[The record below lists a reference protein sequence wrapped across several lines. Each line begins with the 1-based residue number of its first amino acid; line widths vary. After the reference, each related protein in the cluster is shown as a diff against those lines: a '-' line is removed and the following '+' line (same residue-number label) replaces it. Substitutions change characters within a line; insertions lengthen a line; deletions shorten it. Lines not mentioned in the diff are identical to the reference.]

1 MFDLEKILKDT
12 LKNKRINSVK
22 DEDSRELS
30 EILPGEYLNKS
41 KTMYRAE
48 FRYPLPLSYGSRQLT
63 RFVIPE
69 IILSWAGI
77 DKPVQIDKLL
87 FYDTETTGLS
97 GGVGTW
103 AFLTG
108 IGRFEHD
115 QFIVKQYF
123 MLDPGSEDEYLS
135 ELAKEFTDDIIPV
148 SFNGRSYDSN
158 LLNSRCIMNE
168 MKPFLINQP
177 DIDLLYLARRLW
189 RRELGRCNLGY
200 LEEQLLGII
209 REEADDLPSEDIPE
223 LYFEYLETGNAE
235 LMHRVFKHNVSDI
248 ISMPV
253 LFALI
258 AEVINSDDPMGIDE
272 SALARLYRDLGYE
285 TEAEECFKKGLT
297 GNNAVICRA
306 QLSFLYKRQNRLP
319 EAIALWQEAADSEI
333 YALIELAK
341 HAEHKDKNFSAALK
355 WTQQAMK
362 LAYET
367 EFVDGRQIFELQ
379 KRLNRIRQK
388 IERYID
394 N

>member
-12 LKNKRINSVK
+12 LKDKRINSIK
-22 DEDSRELS
+22 DEDARELS

-41 KTMYRAE
+41 KTVYRAE
-48 FRYPLPLSYGSRQLT
+48 FIYRLPLSYGTRELSR
-63 RFVIPE
+63 FDIPE
-69 IILSWAGI
+69 VILSWAGM
-77 DKPVQIDKLL
+77 DNPVQINNLL

-108 IGRFEHD
+108 IGRFESD
-115 QFIVKQYF
+115 QFIVRQYF

-135 ELAKEFTDDIIPV
+135 ELAKEFTEDIIPV

-168 MKPFLINQP
+168 MKPFLINQK

-189 RRELGRCNLGY
+189 RKELGRCNLGY
-200 LEEQLLGII
+200 LEEQLLGIA
-209 REEADDLPSEDIPE
+209 RDPADDLPSEDIPE

-235 LMHRVFKHNVSDI
+235 LMHKVFKHNVSDI
-248 ISMPV
+248 LSMPV

-258 AEVINSDDPMGIDE
+258 VEVINSEDPQSIDH

-285 TEAEECFKKGLT
+285 KEAEACFKKGLT
-297 GNNAVICRA
+297 GNNTVICRA

-319 EAIALWQEAADSEI
+319 EAIALWQAAAESEI

-341 HAEHKDKNFSAALK
+341 HAEHKVKDFQSALN

-362 LAYET
+362 LAYEN

-379 KRLNRIRQK
+379 KRLNRIKQK
-388 IERYID
+388 IERSID

>member
-12 LKNKRINSVK
+12 LEDKRIKK
-22 DEDSRELS
+22 DIYKNAQELT
-30 EILPGEYLNKS
+30 EVLPGKYLNKANTVY
-41 KTMYRAE
+41 KAE
-48 FRYPLPLSYGSRQLT
+48 YIYQLPLAYGSSQLT
-63 RFVIPE
+63 RFNIPE

-77 DKPVQIDKLL
+77 EKAVPLNKLL

-108 IGRFEHD
+108 IGRFADD
-115 QFIVKQYF
+115 QFIVSQYF

-168 MKPFLINQP
+168 LKPFLTNQP

-189 RRELGRCNLGY
+189 RKELGRCNLGY

-209 REEADDLPSEDIPE
+209 RDPQDDLPSEDIPE
-223 LYFEYLETGNAE
+223 LYFEYLETGDAG
-235 LMHRVFKHNVSDI
+235 LLDRAFKHNVSDI

-258 AEVINSDDPMGIDE
+258 AEMINSQKPEGIDE

-285 TEAEECFKKGLT
+285 IEAEECFKKGLT
-297 GNNAVICRA
+297 GNHADICRA
-306 QLSFLYKRQNRLP
+306 QLSYLYKRQNRLS
-319 EAIALWQEAADSEI
+319 EAIALWEEAAESEI
-333 YALIELAK
+333 YARIELAK
-341 HAEHKDKNFSAALK
+341 HAEHKSKDFSAALE

-362 LAYET
+362 LAYEL

-379 KRLNRIRQK
+379 KRLNRIRHK
-388 IERYID
+388 IERNID